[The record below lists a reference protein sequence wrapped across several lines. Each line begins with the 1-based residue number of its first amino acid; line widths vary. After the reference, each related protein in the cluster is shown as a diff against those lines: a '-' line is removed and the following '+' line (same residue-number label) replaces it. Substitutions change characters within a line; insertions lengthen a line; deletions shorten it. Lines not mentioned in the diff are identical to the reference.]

1 MSRLPTPTTTRTSQ
15 GSPGTDLPL
24 ASELAAIRL
33 GWEDGHLSAPL
44 PEPVRER
51 LTKRLELLRSC
62 SRPAAV
68 EAIEEEVAKLMLG
81 FPSTRGVPVI
91 EVQLQVRKYAE
102 DLLGVP
108 LWAIK
113 DACRDI
119 SRGSVPGLNP
129 DFPPTSPRLRLVVN
143 GYVTKVHHEAQQIK
157 QVLHAPILRPADP
170 AVWESIRAGLVARS
184 RELSCLH
191 DTPPKPAPTLQE
203 IEEHYANHGL
213 AFERRRDIHG
223 DRASDDREGE
233 G

>member
-1 MSRLPTPTTTRTSQ
+1 V
-15 GSPGTDLPL
+15 
-24 ASELAAIRL
+24 SELAAIRL

-102 DLLGVP
+102 DLLGAP
-108 LWAIK
+108 LWAVK

-119 SRGSVPGLNP
+119 SRGSVQGLNP

-143 GYVTKVHHEAQQIK
+143 SYVSRVHLEAREIKV
-157 QVLHAPILRPADP
+157 VLHAAVLLPANP
-170 AVWESIRAGLVARS
+170 EVRQSIRDGLLARS
-184 RELSCLH
+184 RELARVH
-191 DTPPKPAPTLQE
+191 DTPPKPAPTPEQ
-203 IEEHYANHGL
+203 IKAHYDRHGL
-213 AFERRRDIHG
+213 AFRLKGDPHDIADANG
-223 DRASDDREGE
+223 DDG
-233 G
+233 

>member
-1 MSRLPTPTTTRTSQ
+1 MPTTTRTSQ

-51 LTKRLELLRSC
+51 LTKRLDLLRSC

-68 EAIEEEVAKLMLG
+68 EAIEEEIAKLMLG

-108 LWAIK
+108 LWAVK

-143 GYVTKVHHEAQQIK
+143 SYVARVHLEAHEIK
-157 QVLHAPILRPADP
+157 QVLHAAVLLPANP
-170 AVWESIRAGLVARS
+170 EVRQSIRDGLLARS
-184 RELSCLH
+184 RELARVH
-191 DTPPKPAPTLQE
+191 DTPPKPAPTPEQLKA
-203 IEEHYANHGL
+203 HYDNHGL
-213 AFERRRDIHG
+213 QFQAKPLPDTGSTSQG
-223 DRASDDREGE
+223 DV
-233 G
+233 

>member
-1 MSRLPTPTTTRTSQ
+1 M
-15 GSPGTDLPL
+15 PL

-33 GWEDGHLSAPL
+33 GWEDGCLSAPL

-51 LTKRLELLRSC
+51 LTKRLDLLRS
-62 SRPAAV
+62 SSKPAAV
-68 EAIEEEVAKLMLG
+68 EAIEEEIAKLMLG

-108 LWAIK
+108 LWAVK

-143 GYVTKVHHEAQQIK
+143 SYVSRVHVEAHEIK

-170 AVWESIRAGLVARS
+170 AVWEAIRAGLVARS
-184 RELSCLH
+184 RELACLH
-191 DTPPKPAPTLQE
+191 DTPPKPAPTPEQLKA
-203 IEEHYANHGL
+203 HYDNHGL
-213 AFERRRDIHG
+213 QFEAKSKPAAGSTSQADT
-223 DRASDDREGE
+223 
-233 G
+233 